1 MDDIQKLLWE
11 AADLMIRRK
20 LGKRPG
26 ILSITHK
33 MRSLPSV
40 PSATEQLAP
49 SRGMLQP
56 VFSAQRNLKGT
67 RSPQGQ
73 RSGESMSVGTE
84 AGAPKITTYL
94 KRHTAHAAR

>member
-40 PSATEQLAP
+40 P
-49 SRGMLQP
+49 M
-56 VFSAQRNLKGT
+56 
-67 RSPQGQ
+67 
-73 RSGESMSVGTE
+73 
-84 AGAPKITTYL
+84 
-94 KRHTAHAAR
+94 